1 MTQSI
6 ADYTDEQV
14 SAVQTLINNCY
25 GEETELHLGDS
36 EVKIDPGKKEVFVC
50 PVIYWNARECN
61 FVIIKSGEDQY
72 RARYFYTPHDQ
83 VSTQQTFFTVVED
96 CADAVLREQ
105 SDDERES
112 GGVSRSLSGLVV
124 LEQNSRDRIK

>member
-1 MTQSI
+1 MTQPI

-14 SAVQTLINNCY
+14 NSVQFLINNRY

-36 EVKIDPGKKEVFVC
+36 EVQIDPKIEEVCQC

-61 FVIIKSGEDQY
+61 FVIFKTGQDQY
-72 RARYFYTPHDQ
+72 RAQYFYTPHDQ

-96 CADAVLREQ
+96 CAKAVLCEQ
-105 SDDERES
+105 SDHERES
-112 GGVSRSLSGLVV
+112 NGAANGAT
-124 LEQNSRDRIK
+124 DFDID